1 MTQLAAHG
9 RRVEH
14 PWRST
19 KDELVHAVRKSILE
33 ILKETGGATVAELA
47 ERLDMAP
54 VSVRHHLDILQGDAL
69 IRVGRVERTGTVG
82 RPQQFYVLTAEA
94 ATLFPDNFAALAA
107 GLVRQMKSVLPP
119 EQVQAAFGAI
129 ARTIAAECDLA
140 GMAELPLER
149 RLDRVADFLN
159 ERGYLARWEPLGAE
173 AGGGYLL
180 HKYNCPYA
188 GISGEHRELC
198 AMDQLLIDELV
209 GRHCCRTR
217 SVADNAKCC
226 TYAVGTPAPAP
237 EQAGFV
243 MVRQEIELAA

>member
-1 MTQLAAHG
+1 
-9 RRVEH
+9 
-14 PWRST
+14 
-19 KDELVHAVRKSILE
+19 VHAVRKSILE

-69 IRVGRVERTGTVG
+69 IRVGRVERNGAVG
-82 RPQQFYVLTAEA
+82 RPQQFYVLTADA

-107 GLVRQMKSVLPP
+107 GLVRQLKDVLPP
-119 EQVQAAFGAI
+119 DQVQTAFQAI
-129 ARTIAAECDLA
+129 AHDIATESDLDSLRK
-140 GMAELPLER
+140 LPLER
-149 RLDRVADFLN
+149 RLERVADFLN
-159 ERGYLARWEPLGAE
+159 QRGYLARWEPVALE

-198 AMDQLLIDELV
+198 VMDQMLIDELV
-209 GRHCCRTR
+209 GQHCCRTR

-226 TYAVGTPAPAP
+226 TYTVGSA
-237 EQAGFV
+237 AGEAACGSATSSEAREFLV
-243 MVRQEIELAA
+243 IRQKIELAA